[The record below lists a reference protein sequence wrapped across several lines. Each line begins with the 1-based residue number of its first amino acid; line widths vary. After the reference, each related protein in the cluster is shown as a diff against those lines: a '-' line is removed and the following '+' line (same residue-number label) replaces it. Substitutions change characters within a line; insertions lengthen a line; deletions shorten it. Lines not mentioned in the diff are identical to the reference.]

1 MIYFVRTAT
10 IGQGQ
15 VTKAFE
21 WAVKV
26 SNLIN
31 SKYPGANIQVLRRL
45 SGPISDIS
53 WVSTADS
60 LAQVEVL
67 LNNIVSDSEYQQLL
81 EEGRSEGLFVTSSI
95 RDSFLQT
102 VSLG

>member
-15 VTKAFE
+15 VAKAFE

-31 SKYPGANIQVLRRL
+31 GKFPGAKVQVLRRI
-45 SGPISDIS
+45 SGQISDIS
-53 WVSTADS
+53 WMLTADS
-60 LAQVEVL
+60 LAQIEEL
-67 LNNIVSDSEYQQLL
+67 MAGIESDSEYQQLL
-81 EEGRSEGLFVTSSI
+81 AEGRTEDLFVTSSV
-95 RDSFLQT
+95 RDSFLRT
-102 VSLG
+102 VP